1 MLFSHGFHGSLILL
15 RLPHLAGYLPT
26 LLKYSSSRFVLVSC
40 TSFPLKPFYCRPMGL
55 SLVAWPL
62 ATLISTRYTHLTVSS
77 QDLHMRERT
86 LVFVS
91 LSYHLWYVFP
101 CVCRVFSGDSC
112 VSAVAHMRGKSVE
125 VRVQPRGW
133 VLTRPAWLQRT
144 LEKPELLHVQPVFL
158 QRDTFHLEG
167 WSGCC
172 LYIHY
177 IAITWWSVVAS
188 PRLLSIVSL
197 PIKSTLMKEAA

>member
-1 MLFSHGFHGSLILL
+1 
-15 RLPHLAGYLPT
+15 
-26 LLKYSSSRFVLVSC
+26 
-40 TSFPLKPFYCRPMGL
+40 MGL

-77 QDLHMRERT
+77 QDLHTRERT

-91 LSYHLWYVFP
+91 LSYHLRYVFP
-101 CVCRVFSGDSC
+101 CVCRVFPGDSC
-112 VSAVAHMRGKSVE
+112 VSAVAHMRGKFVE

-133 VLTRPAWLQRT
+133 VLTRPAWLQKT

-158 QRDTFHLEG
+158 QRDTFHLEC

-177 IAITWWSVVAS
+177 IAITWWSVIAS
-188 PRLLSIVSL
+188 PRLLSIVSQL
-197 PIKSTLMKEAA
+197 IKSTLMKDTPQ